1 MTGLIKHFA
10 ARLLGYLC
18 VLIFSLLVIDVL
30 WGVATRYILG
40 HQAYWTEELA
50 RFLLV
55 WLAMIGAALAY
66 IDNKHLGM
74 DIVTRS
80 LDPHA
85 RRMANFVTHLAVLG
99 FAAGVMVY
107 GGTALF
113 VDRWN
118 SGQTMSALEI
128 KKAWFYLSLPVSG
141 LLISLFSLD
150 AAIATALGR
159 MTDTGSSPDTE
170 AE

>member
-1 MTGLIKHFA
+1 
-10 ARLLGYLC
+10 
-18 VLIFSLLVIDVL
+18 
-30 WGVATRYILG
+30 
-40 HQAYWTEELA
+40 
-50 RFLLV
+50 
-55 WLAMIGAALAY
+55 
-66 IDNKHLGM
+66 
-74 DIVTRS
+74 
-80 LDPHA
+80 
-85 RRMANFVTHLAVLG
+85 MANFVTHLAVLG

>member
-1 MTGLIKHFA
+1 MIQLIKHSA
-10 ARLLGYLC
+10 SRSLGYLC

-30 WGVATRYILG
+30 WGVATRYLLG

-66 IDNKHLGM
+66 IDNKHLGV

-80 LDPHA
+80 LDPSA
-85 RRMANFVTHLAVLG
+85 RRIANLVTHLAVFG

-107 GGTALF
+107 GGAGLF
-113 VDRWN
+113 VERWN
-118 SGQTMSALEI
+118 SGQTMAALEI

-141 LLISLFSLD
+141 LLISIFSLD

-159 MTDTGSSPDTE
+159 VADPGSSPDTE